1 MVIAS
6 ITLVA
11 SLVAVLGI
19 VVVLSNGD
27 PTTPT
32 AAFAQNVTNSTT
44 AQNATNATTATA
56 TDKVQVSIVPG
67 ASVLTDDAYSPNPVE
82 VAVGQTIVWTN
93 DDTAFH
99 TVTSGTVGAADA
111 GKLFDS
117 GLAGPNALI
126 SKGKTFEHTFDTA
139 GEYPYFC
146 TLHPAMVGTVIVN

>member
-6 ITLVA
+6 ITLIA

-19 VVVLSNGD
+19 VVALSGGD
-27 PTTPT
+27 STSPTV
-32 AAFAQNVTNSTT
+32 ALAQNVTNSTV
-44 AQNATNATTATA
+44 QNTTNATTATD

-67 ASVLTDDAYSPNPVE
+67 ASFLTDDAYSPNPVE
-82 VAVGQTIVWTN
+82 ITVGQTVLWTN

-139 GEYPYFC
+139 GEFPYYC
-146 TLHPAMVGTVIVN
+146 TLHPAMVGTVIVK